1 MADLAPLLVT
11 GLTLGL
17 AYSAVPG
24 AVNTESLRRG
34 LAGGFRPA
42 WLIQT
47 GALMGDFLWAVV
59 GLTGAAVLIQRDAIS
74 TLLGLVGAGFL
85 FALARSAFRG
95 ALAGPAQTQSTV
107 RRERSGLTIGI
118 TFSLANPAGL
128 AFWTGLGGGVMASE
142 GDLATTDL
150 VWLLAAFML
159 GSLIWGCG
167 MSALVTWGRRY
178 ASGNL
183 FRWIDALCATAL
195 TYFGMRLLWSSLK
208 RGSRWI
214 APVVRAFG

>member
-1 MADLAPLLVT
+1 MTDLIPLLVT

-24 AVNTESLRRG
+24 AVNTEALRRG

-42 WLIQT
+42 RLIQT

-95 ALAGPAQTQSTV
+95 ALAGSTEAQSAG
-107 RRERSGLTIGI
+107 ERQKSGLVIGI

-142 GDLATTDL
+142 GDPGNPRL
-150 VWLLAAFML
+150 VRLPPP
-159 GSLIWGCG
+159 SL
-167 MSALVTWGRRY
+167 
-178 ASGNL
+178 
-183 FRWIDALCATAL
+183 
-195 TYFGMRLLWSSLK
+195 
-208 RGSRWI
+208 
-214 APVVRAFG
+214 